1 MIGGTVRRLRKLT
14 KNNQKGFTLIEMLV
28 VISIL
33 GILAAVVTI
42 SMIGVTS
49 LAQGNANKTELK
61 AVQVAMDTM
70 ATQQQMDTNTV
81 CGTSTATSQSTA
93 TNDMTQF
100 PVSAASAAPGSPTA
114 LSPLYLRQNTLHNGA
129 KYWCDANG
137 TVHSTAVQGS

>member
-1 MIGGTVRRLRKLT
+1 MIGRTVRRLRKLT

-49 LAQGNANKTELK
+49 LAQGNANKAELK

-70 ATQQQMDTNTV
+70 AAQQGV
-81 CGTSTATSQSTA
+81 STDAACPNSQALTLNPI
-93 TNDMTQF
+93 NDMTQF
-100 PVSAASAAPGSPTA
+100 PVAAASAPTGSPTA
-114 LSPLYLRQNTLHNGA
+114 LSPTYLRQNTLHNGA
-129 KYWCDANG
+129 RYWCDPNG